1 VTADPRA
8 ELLDLI
14 LEVSF
19 EKRKVTLSSGRES
32 DFYLDL
38 RRTLMLP
45 RGTKLAGELVLA
57 RLLRGGAAVD
67 AVGGMAVGAVP
78 LVTAVLAAAAGDPA
92 TELAGFFV
100 RKETKK
106 HGLGRRIE
114 GHFEPGRTV
123 ALVEDTTT
131 TGGST
136 LDAVDAVEAAGGK
149 VARVL
154 CLVDRGE
161 GAAEADQVVGV
172 LDDVAHEALA
182 RQRAVGEGFVE
193 RHRPDRLGGG
203 AVACPRVGAEGHGV
217 VRPCCVSRL
226 RRVRRSPRRRGCPA
240 RS

>member
-1 VTADPRA
+1 MTSELRQ

-19 EKRKVTLSSGRES
+19 EKRKVTLASGKES

-38 RRTLMLP
+38 RKTLMRP
-45 RGTKLAGELVLA
+45 RGVKLAGEQVLA
-57 RLLRGGAAVD
+57 RLMQGGTWVD

-78 LVTAVLAAAAGDPA
+78 LVTAVLAAAAEDPGSK
-92 TELAGFFV
+92 LAGFFV

-106 HGLGRRIE
+106 HGLARQIE
-114 GHFEPGRTV
+114 GGFSPGQTV

-136 LDAVDAVEAAGGK
+136 LDAVDLVEAAGGK

-161 GAAEADQVVGV
+161 GALEAFAE
-172 LDDVAHEALA
+172 
-182 RQRAVGEGFVE
+182 
-193 RHRPDRLGGG
+193 
-203 AVACPRVGAEGHGV
+203 
-217 VRPCCVSRL
+217 
-226 RRVRRSPRRRGCPA
+226 RGITLEPLFT
-240 RS
+240 REDLPV